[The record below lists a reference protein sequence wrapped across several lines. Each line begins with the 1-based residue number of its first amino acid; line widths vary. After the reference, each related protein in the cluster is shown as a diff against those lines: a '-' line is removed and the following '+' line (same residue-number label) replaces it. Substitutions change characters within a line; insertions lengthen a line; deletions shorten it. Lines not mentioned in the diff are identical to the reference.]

1 MQILRM
7 SYNRLFR
14 ASATRGIKSGLYP
27 AFTKILGPHS
37 TRTFTPEELSE
48 LRDTFCAATTRM
60 PNIIGECVPTHTLL
74 FEFITKKLNMPA
86 VLTCGSVNNSN
97 NMVYSFGDKEFK
109 QAPMDVTNRLFP
121 GHFWI
126 TLMDGRIL
134 DASYDS
140 ADAKMNRGEFR
151 LIAVMDFPEHL
162 TRQYIPFISGGH
174 ELVSRV
180 ILNPTS
186 INL

>member
-1 MQILRM
+1 MKILRM
-7 SYNRLFR
+7 SYNRLFM
-14 ASATRGIKSGLYP
+14 ASATRGIKNGLYP
-27 AFTKILGPHS
+27 AFTKILGSHS

-48 LRDTFCAATTRM
+48 LRDTFFAATTRM

-74 FEFITKKLNMPA
+74 FEFITKKINIPA

-126 TLMDGRIL
+126 TLLDGRIL

-140 ADAKMNRGEFR
+140 ADVKVNRGELR
-151 LIAVMDFPEHL
+151 LNALLDFPERL
-162 TRQYIPFISGGH
+162 TRQYIPFISGGR
-174 ELVSRV
+174 ELLSRV
-180 ILNPTS
+180 ILNPMS